1 MLSINEHNECD
12 ACATFFLSICF
23 SCILLLPSEITKES
37 LIQLCLLLYAWNV
50 LIGHIFLIEFH
61 EFTFFIP
68 PALFKIYVGLT
79 IIGYIT
85 CCRWIN
91 YLGWLEIVFIS
102 LIIVKKIEMLYG
114 ILLLLYV
121 VRILLLC
128 WLFNKCMI
136 CYINLPLLGRN
147 YVEYSIIIIKFF
159 IYLKKTFFICIN
171 MFNIMIFFWNVFFF
185 GIIGYFNDW
194 FLISKNMQSVFF
206 WFI

>member
-1 MLSINEHNECD
+1 MRCLCH
-12 ACATFFLSICF
+12 FLSVNLFFMHFTFAFWNHKGKLNSVVSAFICMKCAHWAYF
-23 SCILLLPSEITKES
+23 FNWVSWI
-37 LIQLCLLLYAWNV
+37 Y
-50 LIGHIFLIEFH
+50 
-61 EFTFFIP
+61 FFIP
-68 PALFKIYVGLT
+68 PALFKTYVGLT

-121 VRILLLC
+121 ARILLLC

-159 IYLKKTFFICIN
+159 IYLKKTFFICLN
-171 MFNIMIFFWNVFFF
+171 MFNFMIFFWNVFFF